1 MKKFN
6 QVMTLSVATMLLLN
20 PASVFA
26 MTKNETIY
34 STLNYNGVIKKTTIN
49 TRLSDLEKGSVV
61 DYTKLDDI
69 KNINGREKFSLDSGT
84 ITWKSTGKDIFYQ
97 GKVTEELPIKVTA
110 KYYLNGEEVN
120 PKKIKGKSG
129 DVKIVYSFT
138 NESYDKSSGM
148 YTPFVVTTTSIIN
161 SDNNT
166 DIDIDIS
173 NGKVVNTGIKNIV
186 TGISAPGLYDSVGLN
201 ELKDMDKVTIT
212 YNTTKFSMNEV
223 YFVITPKLLSEVDVN
238 TLSKV
243 DSLNSSLNTLQ
254 NGMNELQNGSSTL
267 NDGAKKIE
275 NGTKSLN
282 DGLKSAT
289 NGMQEVNSGASELNS
304 KVTSI
309 NSLVNA
315 LVDIM
320 TNGNS
325 TYSEV
330 IERVNYEKQV
340 INSYDATI
348 LPKIE
353 QLQTLYLGNVQA
365 INTLKNTN
373 ESISQVYNQYSLGN
387 FKLDSTDTRSLPIL
401 SEYFTNLLT
410 SQGMSNEEIKST
422 ITNLT
427 TVKKTYEGNLQLITL
442 LEGNNQALLTSKDL
456 IGIVSSKLSELNDGT
471 NKLSNGTKQINDG
484 LTKLYSGSNELLSGT
499 TNLSNG
505 TNTLNEGIIKI
516 NNEGIS
522 KLTEYGNKAVTYKN
536 KVKTLTN
543 LSKNYKGFA
552 SDNSDSTLFIYKIS
566 K

>member
-20 PASVFA
+20 PASVLA

-34 STLNYNGVIKKTTIN
+34 STLNYNGVVKKTTIN
-49 TRLSDLEKGSVV
+49 TRLSDLEKGSIV

-84 ITWKSTGKDIFYQ
+84 LTWKSTGKDIFYQ
-97 GKVTEELPIKVTA
+97 GKLSEELPIKVTA

-166 DIDIDIS
+166 DIDIS
-173 NGKVVNTGIKNIV
+173 SGKVVNTGTKNIV
-186 TGISAPGLYDSVGLN
+186 TGISAPGLYESVGLS
-201 ELKDMDKVTIT
+201 ELKDMDEVTIT

-223 YFVITPKLLSEVDVN
+223 YFIITPKLLSEVDVSMLN
-238 TLSKV
+238 KV

-254 NGMNELQNGSSTL
+254 NGMNELQNGSNTL

-282 DGLKSAT
+282 DGLKSASV
-289 NGMQEVNSGASELNS
+289 GMEQVNSGASELNS

-325 TYSEV
+325 TDSAV

-348 LPKIE
+348 LPKLE
-353 QLQTLYLGNVQA
+353 QLQTLYLGNIQA
-365 INTLKNTN
+365 VNTLKATN
-373 ESISQVYNQYSLGN
+373 ESISQVYNGYSLGN
-387 FKLDSTDTRSLPIL
+387 FKLDSTDTRDLPIL
-401 SEYFTNLLT
+401 SEYFTNLLM
-410 SQGMSNEEIKST
+410 SQGMSSEEIKST

-456 IGIVSSKLSELNDGT
+456 IGTVSSKLSELNDGT
-471 NKLSNGTKQINDG
+471 NKLSSGTKQINDG

-516 NNEGIS
+516 NSEGIS

-543 LSKNYKGFA
+543 LSKNYNGFA

>member
-6 QVMTLSVATMLLLN
+6 QFMTLSVATMLLLN

-34 STLNYNGVIKKTTIN
+34 STLNYNGVIEKTTIN

-69 KNINGREKFSLDSGT
+69 KNINGREKFSIDSGT
-84 ITWKSTGKDIFYQ
+84 LTWKSTGKDIFYQ

-166 DIDIDIS
+166 DIDIS
-173 NGKVVNTGIKNIV
+173 NGKVVNTGTKNIV

-309 NSLVNA
+309 NSLINA
-315 LVDIM
+315 LVDVM

-325 TYSEV
+325 TDSEV

-365 INTLKNTN
+365 INTLKTTN
-373 ESISQVYNQYSLGN
+373 ESISQIYNGYSLGN
-387 FKLDSTDTRSLPIL
+387 FKLDSTDTRTLPIL
-401 SEYFTNLLT
+401 SEYFTNILT
-410 SQGMSNEEIKST
+410 SQGMSSEEIKST

-456 IGIVSSKLSELNDGT
+456 IGTVSSKLSELNDGT

-522 KLTEYGNKAVTYKN
+522 KLTEFGNKAVTYKN

>member
-49 TRLSDLEKGSVV
+49 TRLSDLEKGSIV

-84 ITWKSTGKDIFYQ
+84 LTWKSTGKDIFYQ

-129 DVKIVYSFT
+129 NVKIVYSFT
-138 NESYDKSSGM
+138 NESYDKSSEM

-166 DIDIDIS
+166 DIDIS
-173 NGKVVNTGIKNIV
+173 NGKVVNTGTKNIV
-186 TGISAPGLYDSVGLN
+186 TGISAPGLYESVGLS

-223 YFVITPKLLSEVDVN
+223 YFIITPKLLSEVDVN
-238 TLSKV
+238 MLSKV

-254 NGMNELQNGSSTL
+254 TGMNELQNGSSTL

-275 NGTKSLN
+275 QGTKSLN

-315 LVDIM
+315 LIDIM
-320 TNGNS
+320 TNETS
-325 TYSEV
+325 TDPEV

-348 LPKIE
+348 LPKLE

-365 INTLKNTN
+365 INTLKTTN
-373 ESISQVYNQYSLGN
+373 ESISEVYNGYSLGN
-387 FKLDSTDTRSLPIL
+387 FKLDSTDTRNLPIL

-410 SQGMSNEEIKST
+410 SQGMSSEEIKST

-427 TVKKTYEGNLQLITL
+427 TVKKTSEGNLQLITL

-456 IGIVSSKLSELNDGT
+456 IGTVSSKLSELNEGT
-471 NKLSNGTKQINDG
+471 NKLSSGTKQINDG
-484 LTKLYSGSNELLSGT
+484 LTKLYSGSNELLSVT
-499 TNLSNG
+499 ANLSNG

>member
-26 MTKNETIY
+26 MTKNETVY
-34 STLNYNGVIKKTTIN
+34 STLNYNGVIEKTTIN
-49 TRLSDLEKGSVV
+49 TRLSDLEKGSIV

-84 ITWKSTGKDIFYQ
+84 LTWKSTGKDIFYQ
-97 GKVTEELPIKVTA
+97 GKITEELPIKVTA

-129 DVKIVYSFT
+129 NVKIVYSFT

-166 DIDIDIS
+166 DIDIS
-173 NGKVVNTGIKNIV
+173 NGKVVNTGTKNIV

-238 TLSKV
+238 MLSKV

-254 NGMNELQNGSSTL
+254 TGMNELQNGSSTL

-275 NGTKSLN
+275 NGTKGLN

-325 TYSEV
+325 TDSEV

-387 FKLDSTDTRSLPIL
+387 FKLDSTDTRALPIL
-401 SEYFTNLLT
+401 SEYFTNILT
-410 SQGMSNEEIKST
+410 SQEMSSEEIKST

-456 IGIVSSKLSELNDGT
+456 IGTVSSKLSELNEGT

-499 TNLSNG
+499 SNLSNG

-522 KLTEYGNKAVTYKN
+522 KLTEYGNKAVIYKN

-552 SDNSDSTLFIYKIS
+552 STNSDSTLFIYKIS

>member
-84 ITWKSTGKDIFYQ
+84 LTWKSTGKDIFYQ

-166 DIDIDIS
+166 DIDIS
-173 NGKVVNTGIKNIV
+173 NGKVVNTGTKNIV

-223 YFVITPKLLSEVDVN
+223 YFIITPKLLSEVDVN
-238 TLSKV
+238 MLSKV

-254 NGMNELQNGSSTL
+254 TGMNELQNGSSTL

-275 NGTKSLN
+275 NGTKSLT
-282 DGLKSAT
+282 DGLKSAN

-325 TYSEV
+325 TDSEV

-340 INSYDATI
+340 INNYDATI

-353 QLQTLYLGNVQA
+353 KLQTLYLGNIQA

-410 SQGMSNEEIKST
+410 SQGMSSEEIKST

-456 IGIVSSKLSELNDGT
+456 IGTVSSKLSELNEGT

-499 TNLSNG
+499 VNLSNG

-516 NNEGIS
+516 NNEGIY

>member
-34 STLNYNGVIKKTTIN
+34 STLNYNGVIEKTTIN

-166 DIDIDIS
+166 DIDIS
-173 NGKVVNTGIKNIV
+173 NGKVVNTGTKNIV

-223 YFVITPKLLSEVDVN
+223 YFIITPKLLSEVDVN
-238 TLSKV
+238 MLSKV

-254 NGMNELQNGSSTL
+254 TGMNELENGSSTL

-275 NGTKSLN
+275 NGTKSLT
-282 DGLKSAT
+282 DGLKSAN
-289 NGMQEVNSGASELNS
+289 NGMQELNSGASELNS

-325 TYSEV
+325 TDSEV

-353 QLQTLYLGNVQA
+353 KLQTLYLGNIQA
-365 INTLKNTN
+365 INTLKTTN
-373 ESISQVYNQYSLGN
+373 ESFSQIYNGYSLGN
-387 FKLDSTDTRSLPIL
+387 FKLDSTDTRQLPIL

-410 SQGMSNEEIKST
+410 SQGMSSEEIKST

-456 IGIVSSKLSELNDGT
+456 IGTVSSKLSELNEGT

-499 TNLSNG
+499 VNLSNG

>member
-69 KNINGREKFSLDSGT
+69 KNINGREKFSIDSGT
-84 ITWKSTGKDIFYQ
+84 LTWKSTGKDIFYQ

-166 DIDIDIS
+166 DIDIS
-173 NGKVVNTGIKNIV
+173 NGKVVNTGTKNIV

-325 TYSEV
+325 TDSEV

-348 LPKIE
+348 LPKLE
-353 QLQTLYLGNVQA
+353 QLQTLYLGNIQA

-373 ESISQVYNQYSLGN
+373 ESISRVYNQYSLGN
-387 FKLDSTDTRSLPIL
+387 FKLDSTDTSSLPIL

-410 SQGMSNEEIKST
+410 SQGMSSEEIKST

-456 IGIVSSKLSELNDGT
+456 IGTVSSKLSELNEGT

-499 TNLSNG
+499 VNLSNG

>member
-34 STLNYNGVIKKTTIN
+34 STLNYNGVIEKTTIN

-69 KNINGREKFSLDSGT
+69 KNINGREKFSIDSGT
-84 ITWKSTGKDIFYQ
+84 LTWKSTGKDIFYQ

-166 DIDIDIS
+166 DIDIS
-173 NGKVVNTGIKNIV
+173 NGKVVNTGTKNIV

-309 NSLVNA
+309 NSLINA
-315 LVDIM
+315 LVDVM

-325 TYSEV
+325 TDSEV

-365 INTLKNTN
+365 INTLKITN
-373 ESISQVYNQYSLGN
+373 ESISQVYNEYSLGN
-387 FKLDSTDTRSLPIL
+387 FKLDSTDTRTLPIL
-401 SEYFTNLLT
+401 SEYFTNILT
-410 SQGMSNEEIKST
+410 SQGMSSEEIKST

-427 TVKKTYEGNLQLITL
+427 IVKKTYEGNLQLITL

-456 IGIVSSKLSELNDGT
+456 IGTVSSKLSELNDGT

-522 KLTEYGNKAVTYKN
+522 KLTEFGNKAVTYKN

>member
-1 MKKFN
+1 
-6 QVMTLSVATMLLLN
+6 
-20 PASVFA
+20 
-26 MTKNETIY
+26 
-34 STLNYNGVIKKTTIN
+34 
-49 TRLSDLEKGSVV
+49 
-61 DYTKLDDI
+61 
-69 KNINGREKFSLDSGT
+69 
-84 ITWKSTGKDIFYQ
+84 
-97 GKVTEELPIKVTA
+97 
-110 KYYLNGEEVN
+110 
-120 PKKIKGKSG
+120 
-129 DVKIVYSFT
+129 
-138 NESYDKSSGM
+138 
-148 YTPFVVTTTSIIN
+148 
-161 SDNNT
+161 
-166 DIDIDIS
+166 
-173 NGKVVNTGIKNIV
+173 
-186 TGISAPGLYDSVGLN
+186 
-201 ELKDMDKVTIT
+201 MDKVTIT

-223 YFVITPKLLSEVDVN
+223 YFIITPKLLSEVDVN

-282 DGLKSAT
+282 AGLKSASV
-289 NGMQEVNSGASELNS
+289 GMQEVNSGASELNS

-325 TYSEV
+325 TDSEV

-353 QLQTLYLGNVQA
+353 QLQTLYLSNVQA

-373 ESISQVYNQYSLGN
+373 ESISQVYNGYSLGN
-387 FKLDSTDTRSLPIL
+387 FKLDSTDTRALPIL

-410 SQGMSNEEIKST
+410 SQGMSSEEINST

-427 TVKKTYEGNLQLITL
+427 TVKKTYEENLQLITL

-456 IGIVSSKLSELNDGT
+456 IGTVSSKLSELNEGT

-536 KVKTLTN
+536 KVKTLTD

>member
-49 TRLSDLEKGSVV
+49 TRLSDLEKGSIV

-84 ITWKSTGKDIFYQ
+84 LTWKSTGKDIFYQ

-166 DIDIDIS
+166 DIDIS
-173 NGKVVNTGIKNIV
+173 NGKVVNTGTKNIV
-186 TGISAPGLYDSVGLN
+186 TGISAPGLYDSVGLS

-223 YFVITPKLLSEVDVN
+223 YFIITPKLLSEVDVN
-238 TLSKV
+238 MLSKV

-282 DGLKSAT
+282 DGLKSASV
-289 NGMQEVNSGASELNS
+289 GMQEVNSGASELNS

-325 TYSEV
+325 TDSGV

-348 LPKIE
+348 LPKLE

-365 INTLKNTN
+365 INTLKTTN
-373 ESISQVYNQYSLGN
+373 ESISQVYNGYSLGN
-387 FKLDSTDTRSLPIL
+387 FKLDSTDTRALPIL

-410 SQGMSNEEIKST
+410 SQGMSSEEINST

-456 IGIVSSKLSELNDGT
+456 IGTVSSKLSELNDGT

-499 TNLSNG
+499 ANLSNG

>member
-26 MTKNETIY
+26 MTKNETVY

-49 TRLSDLEKGSVV
+49 TRLSDLEKGSIV

-84 ITWKSTGKDIFYQ
+84 LTWKSTGKDIFYQ

-129 DVKIVYSFT
+129 EVKIVYNFT

-166 DIDIDIS
+166 DIDIS
-173 NGKVVNTGIKNIV
+173 NGKVVNTGTKNIV
-186 TGISAPGLYDSVGLN
+186 TGISAPGLYDSVGLS

-223 YFVITPKLLSEVDVN
+223 YFIITPKLLSEVDVN
-238 TLSKV
+238 MLSKV

-254 NGMNELQNGSSTL
+254 TGMNELQNGSSTL

-282 DGLKSAT
+282 DGLKSASV
-289 NGMQEVNSGASELNS
+289 GMQEVNSGASELNS

-315 LVDIM
+315 LIDIM
-320 TNGNS
+320 TNETS
-325 TYSEV
+325 TDPEV

-348 LPKIE
+348 LPKLE

-365 INTLKNTN
+365 INTLKTTN
-373 ESISQVYNQYSLGN
+373 ESISQIYNGYSLGN
-387 FKLDSTDTRSLPIL
+387 FKLDSTDTRALPIL

-410 SQGMSNEEIKST
+410 SQGMSSEEIKST

-456 IGIVSSKLSELNDGT
+456 IGTVSSKLSELNEGT

-484 LTKLYSGSNELLSGT
+484 LSKLYSGSNELLSGT
-499 TNLSNG
+499 VNLSNG

>member
-20 PASVFA
+20 PTSALA

-34 STLNYNGVIKKTTIN
+34 STLNYNGVVKKTTIN
-49 TRLSDLEKGSVV
+49 TRLSDLEKGSIV

-84 ITWKSTGKDIFYQ
+84 LTWKSTGKDIFYQ
-97 GKVTEELPIKVTA
+97 GKVTEELPIKVDV
-110 KYYLNGEEVN
+110 KYYLDGEEVN

-129 DVKIVYSFT
+129 EVKIVYSFT

-166 DIDIDIS
+166 DIDIS
-173 NGKVVNTGIKNIV
+173 NGKVVNTGTKNIV
-186 TGISAPGLYDSVGLN
+186 TGISAPGLYESVGLS
-201 ELKDMDKVTIT
+201 ELKDMDEVTIT

-223 YFVITPKLLSEVDVN
+223 YFIITPKLLSEVDVSMLN
-238 TLSKV
+238 KV

-282 DGLKSAT
+282 EGLKTAST
-289 NGMQEVNSGASELNS
+289 GMEQVNEGANELNS

-315 LVDIM
+315 LIDIM
-320 TNGNS
+320 TNGTS
-325 TYSEV
+325 TDPKV
-330 IERVNYEKQV
+330 IERVNYEKQI
-340 INSYDATI
+340 INSYDETI
-348 LPKIE
+348 LPKLE
-353 QLQTLYLGNVQA
+353 QLQTLYLGNLQA
-365 INTLKNTN
+365 INTLKTTN
-373 ESISQVYNQYSLGN
+373 ESLSEVYNGYSLGN
-387 FKLDSTDTRSLPIL
+387 FKLDSTDTRNLPIL
-401 SEYFTNLLT
+401 SEYFTTILKG
-410 SQGMSNEEIKST
+410 QGKSEEEINST

-456 IGIVSSKLSELNDGT
+456 IGTVSSKLSELNDGT
-471 NKLSNGTKQINDG
+471 NKLSNGTKQISDG

-516 NNEGIS
+516 NSEGIS
-522 KLTEYGNKAVTYKN
+522 KLTEYGNKAVNYKN

-552 SDNSDSTLFIYKIS
+552 SDNSDNTLFIYKIS

>member
-6 QVMTLSVATMLLLN
+6 QVMTLSIATMLLLN

-34 STLNYNGVIKKTTIN
+34 STLNYNGVIEKTTIN

-69 KNINGREKFSLDSGT
+69 KNINGREKFSIDSGT
-84 ITWKSTGKDIFYQ
+84 LTWKSTGKDIFYQ

-120 PKKIKGKSG
+120 PKKIRGKSG

-166 DIDIDIS
+166 DIDIS
-173 NGKVVNTGIKNIV
+173 NGKVVNTGTKNIV

-238 TLSKV
+238 MLSKV

-254 NGMNELQNGSSTL
+254 TGKNELQNGSSTL

-325 TYSEV
+325 TDPEV

-410 SQGMSNEEIKST
+410 SQGMSSEEIKST

-456 IGIVSSKLSELNDGT
+456 IGTVSSKLSELNEGT

-484 LTKLYSGSNELLSGT
+484 LTKLYSGSNALLSGT
-499 TNLSNG
+499 VNLSNG

>member
-49 TRLSDLEKGSVV
+49 TRLSDLEKGSIV

-84 ITWKSTGKDIFYQ
+84 LTWKSTGKDIFYQ
-97 GKVTEELPIKVTA
+97 GKVTEELPIKVDV
-110 KYYLNGEEVN
+110 KYYLDGEEVN

-129 DVKIVYSFT
+129 EVKIVYNFT

-166 DIDIDIS
+166 DIDIS
-173 NGKVVNTGIKNIV
+173 NGKVVNTGTKNIV

-201 ELKDMDKVTIT
+201 ELKDIDKITIT

-223 YFVITPKLLSEVDVN
+223 YFIITPKLLSEVDVN
-238 TLSKV
+238 VLSKV
-243 DSLNSSLNTLQ
+243 DSINSSLNTLQ
-254 NGMNELQNGSSTL
+254 TGMNELQNGSSTL
-267 NDGAKKIE
+267 NE
-275 NGTKSLN
+275 
-282 DGLKSAT
+282 
-289 NGMQEVNSGASELNS
+289 
-304 KVTSI
+304 
-309 NSLVNA
+309 
-315 LVDIM
+315 
-320 TNGNS
+320 
-325 TYSEV
+325 
-330 IERVNYEKQV
+330 
-340 INSYDATI
+340 
-348 LPKIE
+348 
-353 QLQTLYLGNVQA
+353 
-365 INTLKNTN
+365 
-373 ESISQVYNQYSLGN
+373 
-387 FKLDSTDTRSLPIL
+387 
-401 SEYFTNLLT
+401 
-410 SQGMSNEEIKST
+410 
-422 ITNLT
+422 
-427 TVKKTYEGNLQLITL
+427 
-442 LEGNNQALLTSKDL
+442 
-456 IGIVSSKLSELNDGT
+456 GT

-499 TNLSNG
+499 VNLSNG

-516 NNEGIS
+516 NNEGLS

-536 KVKTLTN
+536 KVKTLTD

>member
-1 MKKFN
+1 MKKIN
-6 QVMTLSVATMLLLN
+6 KAMTLSAASMLLLN
-20 PASVFA
+20 PVSAFA
-26 MTKNETIY
+26 MAKNETIY
-34 STLNYNGVIKKTTIN
+34 STLNYDGVVKKTTIN
-49 TRLSDLEKGSVV
+49 TRLSELEKGSVV

-69 KNINGREKFSLDSGT
+69 KNINGREKFSLDAGT
-84 ITWKSTGKDIFYQ
+84 LTWKSTGKDIFYQ
-97 GKVTEELPIKVTA
+97 GKVTDELPIKVSA

-129 DVKIVYSFT
+129 SIKIVYSFT
-138 NESYDKSSGM
+138 NESYDSSSKM

-161 SDNNT
+161 SDNNSS
-166 DIDIDIS
+166 IDVS
-173 NGKVVNTGIKNIV
+173 SGKVVNTGTKNIV
-186 TGISAPGLYDSVGLN
+186 TGISAPGLYDSVGID
-201 ELKDMDKVTIT
+201 ELKDMNEVTIT
-212 YNTTKFSMNEV
+212 YDTTKFSMNEV
-223 YFVITPKLLSEVDVN
+223 YFIITPKLLSEVDVTMLN
-238 TLSKV
+238 KV

-254 NGMNELQNGSSTL
+254 NGMNELQSGSSTL
-267 NDGAKKIE
+267 NDGAKKLE

-282 DGLKSAT
+282 DGLKSVT
-289 NGMQEVNSGASELNS
+289 NGMQEVNNGASELNS

-325 TYSEV
+325 TDFEV

-353 QLQTLYLGNVQA
+353 KLQTLYLGNIQA

-387 FKLDSTDTRSLPIL
+387 FKLDSADTRQLPIL

-410 SQGMSNEEIKST
+410 EQGMSSEEIKST

-427 TVKKTYEGNLQLITL
+427 TVKKTYEGNLQLIAL

-456 IGIVSSKLSELNDGT
+456 IGTVSFKLSELNEGT

-484 LTKLYSGSNELLSGT
+484 LTKLYNGSNELVSGI

-516 NNEGIS
+516 NSDGIS
-522 KLTEYGNKAVTYKN
+522 KLTKYGNKAVTYKN
-536 KVKTLTN
+536 KVNTLTN

>member
-34 STLNYNGVIKKTTIN
+34 STLNYNGVIEKTTIN

-69 KNINGREKFSLDSGT
+69 KNINGREKFSIDSGT
-84 ITWKSTGKDIFYQ
+84 LTWKSTGKDIFYQ
-97 GKVTEELPIKVTA
+97 GKITEELPIKVTA

-129 DVKIVYSFT
+129 NVKIVYSFT

-166 DIDIDIS
+166 DIDIS
-173 NGKVVNTGIKNIV
+173 NGKVVNTGTKNIV

-201 ELKDMDKVTIT
+201 ELKDVDKVTIT

-254 NGMNELQNGSSTL
+254 TGMNELQNGSSTL

-282 DGLKSAT
+282 DGLKSASV
-289 NGMQEVNSGASELNS
+289 GMQEVNSGASELNS

-325 TYSEV
+325 TDSEV

-387 FKLDSTDTRSLPIL
+387 FKLDSTDTRALPIL
-401 SEYFTNLLT
+401 SEYFTNILT
-410 SQGMSNEEIKST
+410 SQGMSSEEIKST

-456 IGIVSSKLSELNDGT
+456 IGTVSSKLSELNEGT

-522 KLTEYGNKAVTYKN
+522 KLTEYGNKAVIYKN

>member
-34 STLNYNGVIKKTTIN
+34 STLNYNGVIEKTTIN

-69 KNINGREKFSLDSGT
+69 KNINGREKFSIDSGT
-84 ITWKSTGKDIFYQ
+84 LTWKSTGKDIFYQ
-97 GKVTEELPIKVTA
+97 GKITEELPIKVTA

-129 DVKIVYSFT
+129 NVKIVYSFT

-166 DIDIDIS
+166 DIDIS
-173 NGKVVNTGIKNIV
+173 NGKVVNTGTKNIV

-201 ELKDMDKVTIT
+201 ELKDVDKVTIT

-254 NGMNELQNGSSTL
+254 TGMNELQNGSSTL

-325 TYSEV
+325 TDSEV

-387 FKLDSTDTRSLPIL
+387 FKLDSTDTRALPIL
-401 SEYFTNLLT
+401 SEYFTNILT
-410 SQGMSNEEIKST
+410 SQGMSSEEIKST

-456 IGIVSSKLSELNDGT
+456 IGTVSSKLSELNEGT

-522 KLTEYGNKAVTYKN
+522 KLTEYGNKAVIYKN

>member
-84 ITWKSTGKDIFYQ
+84 LTWKSTGKDIFYQ

-166 DIDIDIS
+166 DIDIS
-173 NGKVVNTGIKNIV
+173 NGKVVNTGTKNIV

-223 YFVITPKLLSEVDVN
+223 YFIITPKLLSEVDVN
-238 TLSKV
+238 MLSKV

-254 NGMNELQNGSSTL
+254 TGMNELQNGSSTL

-275 NGTKSLN
+275 NGTKSLT
-282 DGLKSAT
+282 DGLKSAN

-325 TYSEV
+325 TDSEV

-340 INSYDATI
+340 INNYDATI

-353 QLQTLYLGNVQA
+353 KLQTLYLGNVQA

-410 SQGMSNEEIKST
+410 SQGMSSEEIKST

-456 IGIVSSKLSELNDGT
+456 IGTVSSKLSELNEGT

-499 TNLSNG
+499 VNLSNG

>member
-34 STLNYNGVIKKTTIN
+34 STLNYNGVIEKTTIN

-69 KNINGREKFSLDSGT
+69 KNINGREKFSIDSGT
-84 ITWKSTGKDIFYQ
+84 LTWKSTGKDIFYQ

-138 NESYDKSSGM
+138 NESYDKSSEM

-166 DIDIDIS
+166 DIDIS
-173 NGKVVNTGIKNIV
+173 NGKVVNTGTKNIV
-186 TGISAPGLYDSVGLN
+186 TGISTPGLYDSVGLN

-223 YFVITPKLLSEVDVN
+223 YFVITPKLLSEVDIN

-325 TYSEV
+325 TDSEV

-387 FKLDSTDTRSLPIL
+387 FKLDSTDKRSLPIL
-401 SEYFTNLLT
+401 SEYFTNILT
-410 SQGMSNEEIKST
+410 SQGMSSEEIKST
-422 ITNLT
+422 ITNLI

-456 IGIVSSKLSELNDGT
+456 IGTVSSKLSELNEGT

-499 TNLSNG
+499 SNLSNG

>member
-34 STLNYNGVIKKTTIN
+34 STLNYNGVIEKTTIN

-69 KNINGREKFSLDSGT
+69 KNINGREKFSIDSGT
-84 ITWKSTGKDIFYQ
+84 LTWKSTGKDIFYQ

-129 DVKIVYSFT
+129 NVKIVYSFT

-166 DIDIDIS
+166 DIDIS
-173 NGKVVNTGIKNIV
+173 NGKVVNTGTKNIV

-254 NGMNELQNGSSTL
+254 TGMNELQNGSSTL

-289 NGMQEVNSGASELNS
+289 NGMQEVNGGASELNS

-325 TYSEV
+325 TDSEV

-387 FKLDSTDTRSLPIL
+387 FKLDSTDTRALPIL
-401 SEYFTNLLT
+401 SEYFTNILT
-410 SQGMSNEEIKST
+410 SQGMSSEEIKST

-456 IGIVSSKLSELNDGT
+456 IGTVSSKLSELNEGT

>member
-49 TRLSDLEKGSVV
+49 TRLSDLEKGSIV

-84 ITWKSTGKDIFYQ
+84 LTWKSTGKDIFYQ
-97 GKVTEELPIKVTA
+97 GKVTEELPIKVSA

-129 DVKIVYSFT
+129 NVKIVYSFT
-138 NESYDKSSGM
+138 NENYDKSSGM

-166 DIDIDIS
+166 DIDIS
-173 NGKVVNTGIKNIV
+173 NGKVVNTGTKNIV

-223 YFVITPKLLSEVDVN
+223 YFIITPKLLSEVDVN
-238 TLSKV
+238 MLSKV

-254 NGMNELQNGSSTL
+254 TGMNELQNGSSTL

-315 LVDIM
+315 LIDIM
-320 TNGNS
+320 TNETS
-325 TYSEV
+325 TDPEV

-348 LPKIE
+348 LPKLE

-365 INTLKNTN
+365 INTLKTTN
-373 ESISQVYNQYSLGN
+373 ESISEVYNGYSLGN
-387 FKLDSTDTRSLPIL
+387 FKLDSTDTRNLPIL
-401 SEYFTNLLT
+401 SEYFTNLLM
-410 SQGMSNEEIKST
+410 SQGMSSEEIKST

-456 IGIVSSKLSELNDGT
+456 IGTVSSKLSELNEGT
-471 NKLSNGTKQINDG
+471 NKLSSGTKQINDG

-499 TNLSNG
+499 ANLSNG

>member
-34 STLNYNGVIKKTTIN
+34 STLNYNGLVKKTTIN
-49 TRLSDLEKGSVV
+49 TRLSDLEKGSIV

-84 ITWKSTGKDIFYQ
+84 LTWKSTGKDIFYQ
-97 GKVTEELPIKVTA
+97 GKLSEELPIKVTA

-129 DVKIVYSFT
+129 DVKIVYTFT

-166 DIDIDIS
+166 DIDIS
-173 NGKVVNTGIKNIV
+173 SGKVVNTGTKNIV

-223 YFVITPKLLSEVDVN
+223 YFIITPKLLSEVDVSVLN
-238 TLSKV
+238 KV

-254 NGMNELQNGSSTL
+254 SGMNELQNGSNTL

-282 DGLKSAT
+282 DGLKSASV
-289 NGMQEVNSGASELNS
+289 GMEQVNSGASELNS

-325 TYSEV
+325 TDSEV

-348 LPKIE
+348 LPKLE

-365 INTLKNTN
+365 INTLNATN

-387 FKLDSTDTRSLPIL
+387 FKLDSTDTRDLPIL
-401 SEYFTNLLT
+401 SEYFTNLLM
-410 SQGMSNEEIKST
+410 SQGMSSEEIKST

-456 IGIVSSKLSELNDGT
+456 IGTVSSKLSELNDGT
-471 NKLSNGTKQINDG
+471 NKLSSGTKQINEG

-499 TNLSNG
+499 TNLSDG

-516 NNEGIS
+516 NSEGIS
-522 KLTEYGNKAVTYKN
+522 KLTEYGNKTVTYKN

>member
-20 PASVFA
+20 PTSALA

-34 STLNYNGVIKKTTIN
+34 STLNYNGVVKKTTIN
-49 TRLSDLEKGSVV
+49 TRLSDLEKGSIV

-84 ITWKSTGKDIFYQ
+84 LTWKSTGKDIFYQ
-97 GKVTEELPIKVTA
+97 GKVTEELPIKVDV
-110 KYYLNGEEVN
+110 KYYLDGEEVN

-129 DVKIVYSFT
+129 EVKIVYSFT

-166 DIDIDIS
+166 DIDIS
-173 NGKVVNTGIKNIV
+173 NGKVVNTGTKNIV
-186 TGISAPGLYDSVGLN
+186 TGISAPGLYESVGLS
-201 ELKDMDKVTIT
+201 ELKDMDEVTIT

-223 YFVITPKLLSEVDVN
+223 YFIITPKLLSEVDVSMLN
-238 TLSKV
+238 KV

-282 DGLKSAT
+282 EGLKTAST
-289 NGMQEVNSGASELNS
+289 GMEQVNEGANELNS

-315 LVDIM
+315 LIDIM
-320 TNGNS
+320 TNGTS
-325 TYSEV
+325 TDPKV
-330 IERVNYEKQV
+330 IERVNYEKQI
-340 INSYDATI
+340 INSYDEEI
-348 LPKIE
+348 LPKLE
-353 QLQTLYLGNVQA
+353 QLQTLYLGNLQA
-365 INTLKNTN
+365 INTLKTTN
-373 ESISQVYNQYSLGN
+373 ESISEVYNGYSLGN
-387 FKLDSTDTRSLPIL
+387 FKLDSTDTRNLPIL
-401 SEYFTNLLT
+401 SEYFTTILKG
-410 SQGMSNEEIKST
+410 QGKSEEEINST

-456 IGIVSSKLSELNDGT
+456 IGTVSSKLSELKDGT
-471 NKLSNGTKQINDG
+471 SKLSNGTKQINDG

-516 NNEGIS
+516 NSEGIS
-522 KLTEYGNKAVTYKN
+522 KLTEYGNKAVNYKN

-552 SDNSDSTLFIYKIS
+552 SDNSDNTLFIYKIS

>member
-84 ITWKSTGKDIFYQ
+84 LTWKSTGKDIFYQ

-166 DIDIDIS
+166 DIDIS
-173 NGKVVNTGIKNIV
+173 NGKVVNTGTKNIV

-223 YFVITPKLLSEVDVN
+223 YFIITPKLLSEVDVN
-238 TLSKV
+238 MLSKV

-254 NGMNELQNGSSTL
+254 TGMNELQNGSSTL

-282 DGLKSAT
+282 NGLKSAT

-325 TYSEV
+325 TDSEV

-353 QLQTLYLGNVQA
+353 KLQTLYLGNIQA

-410 SQGMSNEEIKST
+410 SQGMSSEEIKST

-456 IGIVSSKLSELNDGT
+456 IGTVSSKLSELNDGT

>member
-6 QVMTLSVATMLLLN
+6 QVITLSVATMLLLN

-166 DIDIDIS
+166 DIDIS
-173 NGKVVNTGIKNIV
+173 NGKVVNTGTKNIV

-201 ELKDMDKVTIT
+201 ELKDMDRVTIT

-223 YFVITPKLLSEVDVN
+223 YFIITPKLLSEVDVN
-238 TLSKV
+238 MLSKV

-254 NGMNELQNGSSTL
+254 TGMNELQNGSSTL

-275 NGTKSLN
+275 NGTKSLT
-282 DGLKSAT
+282 DGLKSAN
-289 NGMQEVNSGASELNS
+289 NGMQELNSGASELNS

-325 TYSEV
+325 TDSEV

-340 INSYDATI
+340 INNYDATI

-353 QLQTLYLGNVQA
+353 KLQTLYLGNIQA

-410 SQGMSNEEIKST
+410 SQGMSSEEIKST

-456 IGIVSSKLSELNDGT
+456 IGTVSSKLSELNEGT

-484 LTKLYSGSNELLSGT
+484 LTKLYSGSNELLFGT
-499 TNLSNG
+499 VNLSNG

>member
-49 TRLSDLEKGSVV
+49 TRLSDLEKGRVV

-69 KNINGREKFSLDSGT
+69 KNINGREKFSIDSGT
-84 ITWKSTGKDIFYQ
+84 LTWKSTGKDIFYQ

-166 DIDIDIS
+166 DIDIS
-173 NGKVVNTGIKNIV
+173 NGKVVNTGTKNIV

-325 TYSEV
+325 TDSEV

-387 FKLDSTDTRSLPIL
+387 FKLDSTDTRFLPIL

-410 SQGMSNEEIKST
+410 SQGMSSEEIKST

-456 IGIVSSKLSELNDGT
+456 IGTVSSKLSELNEGT
-471 NKLSNGTKQINDG
+471 NRLSNGTKQINDG

-499 TNLSNG
+499 SNLSNG

>member
-34 STLNYNGVIKKTTIN
+34 STLNYNGFIEKTTIN

-69 KNINGREKFSLDSGT
+69 KNINGREKFSIDSGT
-84 ITWKSTGKDIFYQ
+84 LTLKSTGKDIFYQ

-166 DIDIDIS
+166 DIDIS
-173 NGKVVNTGIKNIV
+173 NGKVVNTGTKNIV

-325 TYSEV
+325 TDFEV

-387 FKLDSTDTRSLPIL
+387 FKLDSTDIRSLPIL

-456 IGIVSSKLSELNDGT
+456 IGTVSSKLSELNEGT

-499 TNLSNG
+499 SNLSNG

>member
-34 STLNYNGVIKKTTIN
+34 STLNYNGVIEKTTIN

-69 KNINGREKFSLDSGT
+69 KNINGREKFSIDSGT
-84 ITWKSTGKDIFYQ
+84 LTWKSTGKDIFYQ

-138 NESYDKSSGM
+138 NESYDKSSEM

-166 DIDIDIS
+166 DIDIS
-173 NGKVVNTGIKNIV
+173 NGKVVNTGTKNIV
-186 TGISAPGLYDSVGLN
+186 TGISTPGLYDSVGLN

-223 YFVITPKLLSEVDVN
+223 YFVITPKLLSEVDIN

-254 NGMNELQNGSSTL
+254 TGMNELQNGSSTL

-325 TYSEV
+325 TDSEV

-340 INSYDATI
+340 INNYDATI

-353 QLQTLYLGNVQA
+353 KLQTLYLGNVQA

-387 FKLDSTDTRSLPIL
+387 FKLDSTDTRALPIL
-401 SEYFTNLLT
+401 SEYFTNILT
-410 SQGMSNEEIKST
+410 SQGMSSEEIKST
-422 ITNLT
+422 ITNLI

-456 IGIVSSKLSELNDGT
+456 IGTVSSKLSELNEGT

-499 TNLSNG
+499 SNLSNG

>member
-34 STLNYNGVIKKTTIN
+34 STLNYNGVIEKTTIN

-69 KNINGREKFSLDSGT
+69 KNINGREKFSIDSGT
-84 ITWKSTGKDIFYQ
+84 LTWKSTGKDIFYQ

-129 DVKIVYSFT
+129 NVKIVYSFT

-166 DIDIDIS
+166 DIDIS
-173 NGKVVNTGIKNIV
+173 NGKVVNTGTKNIV

-223 YFVITPKLLSEVDVN
+223 YFIITPKLLSEVDVN

-289 NGMQEVNSGASELNS
+289 NGMQELNSGASELNS

-353 QLQTLYLGNVQA
+353 QLQTLYLSNVQA

-373 ESISQVYNQYSLGN
+373 ESISQVYNGYSLGN

-456 IGIVSSKLSELNDGT
+456 IGTVSSKLSELNEGT

>member
-49 TRLSDLEKGSVV
+49 TRLSDLEKGSIV

-84 ITWKSTGKDIFYQ
+84 LTWKSTGKDIFYQ
-97 GKVTEELPIKVTA
+97 GKVTEELPIKVSA

-166 DIDIDIS
+166 DIDIS
-173 NGKVVNTGIKNIV
+173 NGKVVNTGTKNIV
-186 TGISAPGLYDSVGLN
+186 TGISAPGLYESVGLS

-223 YFVITPKLLSEVDVN
+223 YFIITPKLLSEVDVN
-238 TLSKV
+238 MLSKV

-254 NGMNELQNGSSTL
+254 TGMNELQNGSSTL

-275 NGTKSLN
+275 QGTKSLN

-315 LVDIM
+315 LIDIM
-320 TNGNS
+320 TNETS
-325 TYSEV
+325 TDPEV

-348 LPKIE
+348 LPKLE

-365 INTLKNTN
+365 INTLKTTN
-373 ESISQVYNQYSLGN
+373 ESISEVYNGYSLGN
-387 FKLDSTDTRSLPIL
+387 FKLDSTDTRNLPIL
-401 SEYFTNLLT
+401 SEYFTNLLM
-410 SQGMSNEEIKST
+410 SQGMSSEEIKST

-456 IGIVSSKLSELNDGT
+456 IGTVSSKLSELNEGT
-471 NKLSNGTKQINDG
+471 NKLSSGTKQINDG

-499 TNLSNG
+499 ANLSNG

>member
-34 STLNYNGVIKKTTIN
+34 STLNYNGVIEKTTIN
-49 TRLSDLEKGSVV
+49 TRLSDLEKGSIV

-69 KNINGREKFSLDSGT
+69 KNINGREKFSIDSGT
-84 ITWKSTGKDIFYQ
+84 LTWKSTGKDIFYQ
-97 GKVTEELPIKVTA
+97 GKITEELPIKVTA

-129 DVKIVYSFT
+129 NVKIVYSFT

-166 DIDIDIS
+166 DIDIS
-173 NGKVVNTGIKNIV
+173 NGKVVNTGTKNIV

-238 TLSKV
+238 MLSKV
-243 DSLNSSLNTLQ
+243 DSLNSSLNILQ
-254 NGMNELQNGSSTL
+254 NGMSELQNGSSTL

-325 TYSEV
+325 TDSEV

-401 SEYFTNLLT
+401 SEYFTNILT
-410 SQGMSNEEIKST
+410 SQGMSSEEIKST

-456 IGIVSSKLSELNDGT
+456 IGTVSSKLSELNEGT

-499 TNLSNG
+499 ENLSNG

-522 KLTEYGNKAVTYKN
+522 KLTEYGNKAVIYKN

>member
-34 STLNYNGVIKKTTIN
+34 STLNYNGVIEKTTIN

-69 KNINGREKFSLDSGT
+69 KNINGREKFSIDSGT
-84 ITWKSTGKDIFYQ
+84 LTWKSTGKDIFYQ

-129 DVKIVYSFT
+129 NVKIVYSFT

-166 DIDIDIS
+166 DIDIS
-173 NGKVVNTGIKNIV
+173 NGKVVNTGTKNIV

-201 ELKDMDKVTIT
+201 DLKDMDKVTIT

-325 TYSEV
+325 TDSEV

-456 IGIVSSKLSELNDGT
+456 IGTVSSKLSELNEGT

-522 KLTEYGNKAVTYKN
+522 KLTEYGNKAVIYKN

>member
-166 DIDIDIS
+166 DIDIS
-173 NGKVVNTGIKNIV
+173 NGKVVNTGTKNIV

-223 YFVITPKLLSEVDVN
+223 YFIITPKLLSEVDVN
-238 TLSKV
+238 MLSKV

-254 NGMNELQNGSSTL
+254 TGMNELQNGSSTL

-275 NGTKSLN
+275 NGTKSLT
-282 DGLKSAT
+282 DGLKSAN

-325 TYSEV
+325 TDSEV

-353 QLQTLYLGNVQA
+353 KLQTLYLGNIQA
-365 INTLKNTN
+365 INTLKTTN
-373 ESISQVYNQYSLGN
+373 ESISQIYNGYSLGN
-387 FKLDSTDTRSLPIL
+387 FKLDSTDTRQLPIL

-410 SQGMSNEEIKST
+410 SQGMSSEEIKST

-456 IGIVSSKLSELNDGT
+456 IGTVSSKLSELNEGT

-499 TNLSNG
+499 VNLSNG

>member
-6 QVMTLSVATMLLLN
+6 QVMTLSVTTMLLLN

-34 STLNYNGVIKKTTIN
+34 STLNYNGVIEKTTIN

-84 ITWKSTGKDIFYQ
+84 LTWKSTGKDIFYQ
-97 GKVTEELPIKVTA
+97 GKVTEELPIKVAA

-166 DIDIDIS
+166 DIDIS
-173 NGKVVNTGIKNIV
+173 NGKVVNTGTKNIV

-223 YFVITPKLLSEVDVN
+223 YFIITPKLLSEVDVN

-282 DGLKSAT
+282 DGLKSASV
-289 NGMQEVNSGASELNS
+289 GMQEVNSGASELNS

-325 TYSEV
+325 TDSEV

-348 LPKIE
+348 LPKLE

-365 INTLKNTN
+365 INTLKTTN
-373 ESISQVYNQYSLGN
+373 ESISQVYNGYSLGN
-387 FKLDSTDTRSLPIL
+387 FKLDSTDTRALPIL

-410 SQGMSNEEIKST
+410 SQGMSSEEINST

-442 LEGNNQALLTSKDL
+442 LEGNNQALLISKDL
-456 IGIVSSKLSELNDGT
+456 IGTVSSKLSELNEGT

-522 KLTEYGNKAVTYKN
+522 KLTEYGNKAVIYKN

>member
-84 ITWKSTGKDIFYQ
+84 LTWKSTGKDIFYQ

-166 DIDIDIS
+166 DIDIS
-173 NGKVVNTGIKNIV
+173 NGKVVNTGTKNIV

-223 YFVITPKLLSEVDVN
+223 YFIITPKLLSEVDVN
-238 TLSKV
+238 MLSKV

-254 NGMNELQNGSSTL
+254 TGMNELQNGSSTL

-275 NGTKSLN
+275 NGTKSLT
-282 DGLKSAT
+282 DGLKSAN

-325 TYSEV
+325 TDSEV

-340 INSYDATI
+340 INNYDPTI

-353 QLQTLYLGNVQA
+353 KLQTLYLGNIQA

-410 SQGMSNEEIKST
+410 SQGMSSEEIKST

-456 IGIVSSKLSELNDGT
+456 IGTVSSKLSELNEGT

-499 TNLSNG
+499 VNLSNG

-552 SDNSDSTLFIYKIS
+552 SNNSDSTLFIYKIS

>member
-34 STLNYNGVIKKTTIN
+34 STLNYNGGIKKTTIN

-166 DIDIDIS
+166 DIDIS
-173 NGKVVNTGIKNIV
+173 NGKVVNTGTKNIV

-223 YFVITPKLLSEVDVN
+223 YFIITPKLLSEVDVN
-238 TLSKV
+238 VLSKV

-254 NGMNELQNGSSTL
+254 TGMNELQNGSSTL

-275 NGTKSLN
+275 NGTKSLT
-282 DGLKSAT
+282 DGLKSAN

-325 TYSEV
+325 TDSEV

-353 QLQTLYLGNVQA
+353 KLQTLYLSNVQA
-365 INTLKNTN
+365 INTLKTTN
-373 ESISQVYNQYSLGN
+373 ESISQIYNGYSLGN
-387 FKLDSTDTRSLPIL
+387 FKLDSTDTRQLPIL

-410 SQGMSNEEIKST
+410 SQGMSSEEIKST

-456 IGIVSSKLSELNDGT
+456 IGTVSSKLSELNEGT

-499 TNLSNG
+499 VNLSNG

>member
-34 STLNYNGVIKKTTIN
+34 STLNYNGVIEKTTIN
-49 TRLSDLEKGSVV
+49 TRLSDLEKGSIV

-69 KNINGREKFSLDSGT
+69 KNINGREKFSIDSGT
-84 ITWKSTGKDIFYQ
+84 LTWKSTGKDIFYQ
-97 GKVTEELPIKVTA
+97 GKITEELPIKVTA

-129 DVKIVYSFT
+129 NVKIVYSFT

-166 DIDIDIS
+166 DIDIS
-173 NGKVVNTGIKNIV
+173 NGKVVNTGTKNIV

-238 TLSKV
+238 MLSKV
-243 DSLNSSLNTLQ
+243 DSLNSSLNILQ
-254 NGMNELQNGSSTL
+254 NGMSELQNGSSTL

-325 TYSEV
+325 TDSEV

-340 INSYDATI
+340 INNYDATI

-353 QLQTLYLGNVQA
+353 KLQTLYLGNVQA

-373 ESISQVYNQYSLGN
+373 ESISQVYNGYSLGN
-387 FKLDSTDTRSLPIL
+387 FKLDSTDTRALPIL
-401 SEYFTNLLT
+401 SEYFTNILT
-410 SQGMSNEEIKST
+410 SQEMSSEEIKST

-456 IGIVSSKLSELNDGT
+456 IGTVSSKLSELNEGT
-471 NKLSNGTKQINDG
+471 NKLSNGTKQINNG

-499 TNLSNG
+499 VNLSNG

-522 KLTEYGNKAVTYKN
+522 KLTEYGNKAVIYKN

>member
-6 QVMTLSVATMLLLN
+6 QIMTLSVATMLLLN

-26 MTKNETIY
+26 MTKNETVY
-34 STLNYNGVIKKTTIN
+34 STLNYNGVIEKTTIN
-49 TRLSDLEKGSVV
+49 TRLSDLEKGSIV

-84 ITWKSTGKDIFYQ
+84 LTWKSTGKDIFYQ
-97 GKVTEELPIKVTA
+97 GKITEELPIKVTA

-138 NESYDKSSGM
+138 NESYDKSSEM

-166 DIDIDIS
+166 DIDIS
-173 NGKVVNTGIKNIV
+173 NGKVVNTGTKNIV

-201 ELKDMDKVTIT
+201 ELKDMDKVIIT

-223 YFVITPKLLSEVDVN
+223 YFIITPKLLSEVDVN
-238 TLSKV
+238 MLSKV

-254 NGMNELQNGSSTL
+254 TGMNELQNGSSTL

-325 TYSEV
+325 TDSEV

-340 INSYDATI
+340 INNYDATI

-353 QLQTLYLGNVQA
+353 KLQTLYLGNVQA

-387 FKLDSTDTRSLPIL
+387 FKLDSTDTRALPIL
-401 SEYFTNLLT
+401 SEYFTNILT
-410 SQGMSNEEIKST
+410 SQGMSSEEIKST

>member
-49 TRLSDLEKGSVV
+49 TRLSDLEKGSIV

-84 ITWKSTGKDIFYQ
+84 LTWKSTGKDIFYQ
-97 GKVTEELPIKVTA
+97 GKVTEELPIKVAA

-166 DIDIDIS
+166 DIDIS
-173 NGKVVNTGIKNIV
+173 NGKVVNTGTKNIV

-223 YFVITPKLLSEVDVN
+223 YFIITPKLLSEVDVN
-238 TLSKV
+238 MLSKV

-254 NGMNELQNGSSTL
+254 TGMNELQNGSSTL

-275 NGTKSLN
+275 QGTKSLN

-325 TYSEV
+325 TDSGV

-348 LPKIE
+348 LPKLE

-373 ESISQVYNQYSLGN
+373 ESISQVYNGYSLGN
-387 FKLDSTDTRSLPIL
+387 FKLDSTDTRALPIL
-401 SEYFTNLLT
+401 SEYFANLLT
-410 SQGMSNEEIKST
+410 SQGMSSEEINST

-456 IGIVSSKLSELNDGT
+456 IGTVSSKLSELNEGT

-484 LTKLYSGSNELLSGT
+484 LSKLYSGSNELLSGT

>member
-6 QVMTLSVATMLLLN
+6 QVITLSVATMLLLN

-166 DIDIDIS
+166 DIDIS
-173 NGKVVNTGIKNIV
+173 NGKVVNTGTKNIV

-201 ELKDMDKVTIT
+201 ELKDMDRVTIT

-223 YFVITPKLLSEVDVN
+223 YFIITPKLLSEVDVN
-238 TLSKV
+238 MLSKV

-254 NGMNELQNGSSTL
+254 TGMNELQNGSSTL

-275 NGTKSLN
+275 NGTKSLT
-282 DGLKSAT
+282 DGLKSAN
-289 NGMQEVNSGASELNS
+289 NGMQEVNNGASELNS

-325 TYSEV
+325 TDSEV

-340 INSYDATI
+340 INNYDATI

-353 QLQTLYLGNVQA
+353 KLQTLYLGNIQA

-387 FKLDSTDTRSLPIL
+387 FKLDSTDTRALPIL

-410 SQGMSNEEIKST
+410 SQGMSSEEIKST

-456 IGIVSSKLSELNDGT
+456 IGTVSSKLSELNEGT

-499 TNLSNG
+499 VNLSNG